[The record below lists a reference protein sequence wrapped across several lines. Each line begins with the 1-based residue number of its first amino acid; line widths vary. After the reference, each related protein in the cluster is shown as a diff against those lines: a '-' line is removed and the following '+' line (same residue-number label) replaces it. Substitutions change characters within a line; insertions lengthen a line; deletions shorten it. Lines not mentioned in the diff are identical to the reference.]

1 MNVLITNKQE
11 SLLAGLDVEI
21 IKTLRGEFDA
31 EEIIGTFSNFFFGRM
46 ILDLTAIKD
55 FNNITNIQKLSIGL
69 PVEKIILVLPSGQ
82 EYSSNMF
89 LSKLISM
96 GFYNFTTN
104 LEGVKYLLESPNTY
118 KDVAH
123 LQQLETPVV
132 PVMMPTQGAVP
143 SGGSSE
149 TSPVLNIPQ
158 IRIIGFKNVTDQAGA
173 TTLIVRIKKEL
184 EKYHGLSV
192 KAIEVGKR
200 DFTYFNDASLVSINK
215 AEFLPELSRSGGF
228 DLVIIDMNDLDE
240 SSVNEIYYLIEPSII
255 KINKIARR
263 DKEVFNKLK
272 DKKVVINK
280 SMISNDDIAEFAGE
294 SGLKIF
300 SAIRPFNDRSN
311 EAVLTNFL
319 NRIGVIHNSN

>member
-11 SLLAGLDVEI
+11 SILAGLDVEI

-31 EEIIGTFSNFFFGRM
+31 EEIISTFSNFFFGRM

-55 FNNITNIQKLSIGL
+55 YNNITNIQKISIGL
-69 PVEKIILVLPSGQ
+69 PVDKIILVLPSSG
-82 EYSSNMF
+82 EYSSNIF

-104 LEGVKYLLESPNTY
+104 LDGVKYLIDNPNTY

-123 LQQLETPVV
+123 LQQLETPVA
-132 PVMMPTQGAVP
+132 PVIMPQEAQ
-143 SGGSSE
+143 SNDIE
-149 TSPVLNIPQ
+149 TPQVITIPQ
-158 IRIIGFKNVTDQAGA
+158 IRIIGFKDVTDQAGA
-173 TTLIVRIKKEL
+173 TTLIVRMKKEL
-184 EKYHGLSV
+184 EKFHGLNV

-200 DFTYFNDASLVSINK
+200 DFTYFNDVSLVSINK

-228 DLVIIDMNDLDE
+228 DLVLIDMNDLDE
-240 SSVNEIYYLIEPSII
+240 NSVNEIYYLIEPSII
-255 KINKIARR
+255 KINKIVKRDREAFARLR
-263 DKEVFNKLK
+263 DKKI
-272 DKKVVINK
+272 VINK

-311 EAVLTNFL
+311 DAVLTNFL
-319 NRIGVIHNSN
+319 NRIGVIHVNNS

>member
-11 SLLAGLDVEI
+11 SILAGLDVEI

-31 EEIIGTFSNFFFGRM
+31 DEIIGTFSNFFFGRM

-55 FNNITNIQKLSIGL
+55 FNNISNIQKISIGL
-69 PVEKIILVLPSGQ
+69 PVEKIILLLPSGG
-82 EYSSNMF
+82 EYSSNIF

-104 LEGVKYLLESPNTY
+104 LDGVKYLLENPNSY

-123 LQQLETPVV
+123 LQQLDAPIQPT
-132 PVMMPTQGAVP
+132 VMMPQDRNKSDISTPQ
-143 SGGSSE
+143 
-149 TSPVLNIPQ
+149 VLSIPQ
-158 IRIIGFKNVTDQAGA
+158 IRIIGFKNITDEAGA
-173 TTLIVRIKKEL
+173 TTLIVRMKKEL
-184 EKYHGLSV
+184 EKYHGLNV

-200 DFTYFNDASLVSINK
+200 DFTYFNDSTLVSINK
-215 AEFLPELSRSGGF
+215 ADFLPELSRSNGY
-228 DLVIIDMNDLDE
+228 DLVLIDMNDLDDN
-240 SSVNEIYYLIEPSII
+240 SVNEIYYLIEPSII
-255 KINKIARR
+255 KINKIVKR
-263 DKEVFNKLK
+263 DREAFNRLK

-280 SMISNDDIAEFAGE
+280 SMISNNDIAEFAGE

-311 EAVLTNFL
+311 DAILTNFL
-319 NRIGVIHNSN
+319 NRIGVIHINN